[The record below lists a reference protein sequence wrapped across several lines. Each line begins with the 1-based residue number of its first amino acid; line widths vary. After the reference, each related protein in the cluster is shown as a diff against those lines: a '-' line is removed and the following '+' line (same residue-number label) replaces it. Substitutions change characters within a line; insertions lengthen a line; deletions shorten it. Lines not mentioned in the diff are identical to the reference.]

1 MSKLPLEG
9 LTVLEFSRYLSGP
22 SAGLRLADLGAR
34 VIKIEDPRQGDPSR
48 RLAFKNLWAG
58 NDSLLF
64 HTINRNKESIAADI
78 HAPADR
84 ALIKQWIAA
93 ADVLTHNYPSGVME
107 GAGLDYESVQQINPG
122 IIYASISGYG
132 KNGDWQDTPGQDLLI
147 QAQGGLAY
155 TTGDGHD
162 APMPFG
168 LPVADS
174 LCGAQLVQGIL
185 SALIRRQATGQG
197 ACVETSLMESVLD
210 FQFELLTTYYS
221 SRQLP
226 QRSAVSN
233 GHTLLSAPYGIY
245 ATANGHVAIAM
256 MNIHQLATAIGC
268 DALAGFAQEDAFS
281 RRDDIKQVLAA
292 HLHTQPS
299 AHWLQ
304 RLHAEDLWAMEVLD
318 WKSLTAG
325 DAYKALQ
332 VEQTIRAGG
341 KDIITTRCPIRI
353 DGKKLFSSKPAPA
366 LGAHDA
372 LPASKNGHPGPENRH
387 PGLENHSP
395 ELKNRHPE
403 LVEGPASDSGLL
415 LKDCLV
421 LDFSQFLSGPS
432 ASLRL
437 ADMGA
442 QVIKIERPGTGDICR
457 QLYVSDVRIEG
468 ESTIFHAINRNKQS
482 YAADLK
488 NTGDL
493 EKVKQLIARADVMM
507 HNFRP
512 GVMERIGLDYAA
524 VKKIN
529 PRIVYAEVTGYGGEG
544 PWKDL
549 PGQDLLLQSVSG
561 LSWLSNDSPRRPT
574 PMGVAV
580 VDILAG
586 AHITHGILATLYRR
600 ATTGHGALVQVSMLE
615 SILDFQFEVLTC
627 FYNDGR
633 QLPARSAVSNGHAYL
648 PAPYGIYKTTDGYIA
663 LATGSIPLL
672 GRQLGSPALQAYTNE
687 KDWYDKRDA
696 IKQLVADGLAAQSTA
711 HWLRQLAPA
720 GIGCAEVL
728 DYAQL
733 MAQPAYR
740 ALDMELTVKTSNGLQ
755 ITTTRCPIRIDGRQF
770 GPETGAPLLGE
781 HNEIIEKQFGLAEKA
796 TSY

>member
-1 MSKLPLEG
+1 MSKLPLHG

-34 VIKIEDPRQGDPSR
+34 VIKIEDPQGGDPSR

-58 NDSLLF
+58 EDSLLF
-64 HTINRNKESIAADI
+64 HTINRNKESLAASI
-78 HAPADR
+78 HSKKDLAE
-84 ALIKQWIAA
+84 IKQWIAR
-93 ADVLTHNYPSGVME
+93 ADVLTHNYPPGIME
-107 GAGLDYESVQQINPG
+107 AAGLDYASVQQINPRLV
-122 IIYASISGYG
+122 YASISGYG
-132 KNGDWQDTPGQDLLI
+132 KNGDWQDTPGQDLLV
-147 QAQGGLAY
+147 QALSGLAY

-162 APMPFG
+162 SPMPFG

-185 SALIRRQATGQG
+185 AALIRRHRTGHG
-197 ACVETSLMESVLD
+197 ARVETSLMESVLD

-221 SRQLP
+221 SGQLP
-226 QRSAVSN
+226 RRSAVNN

-245 ATANGHVAIAM
+245 ATANGHIAIAM
-256 MNIHQLATAIGC
+256 MNIHQLATTIGC
-268 DALAGFAQEDAFS
+268 DALAAFDQEEAFS
-281 RRDDIKQVLAA
+281 RRDDIKQVLASHVLA
-292 HLHTQPS
+292 KPT

-304 RLHAEDLWAMEVLD
+304 RLHAQDLWAMEVLD
-318 WKSLTAG
+318 WNTMTAT
-325 DAYKALQ
+325 DAYKVLQ
-332 VEQTIRAGG
+332 MEQSIIANGQTIT
-341 KDIITTRCPIRI
+341 TTRCPIQI
-353 DGKKLFSSKPAPA
+353 DGNKLFNHTPAPT
-366 LGAHDA
+366 LGAHNGPLSDNRPQKSDVT
-372 LPASKNGHPGPENRH
+372 LSLSKGGGQEPNDINSEHP
-387 PGLENHSP
+387 
-395 ELKNRHPE
+395 LKN
-403 LVEGPASDSGLL
+403 
-415 LKDCLV
+415 CLV

-488 NTGDL
+488 NKQDL
-493 EKVKQLIARADVMM
+493 DKVKQLIARADVMM

-512 GVMERIGLDYAA
+512 GVMERIGLDHAA
-524 VKKIN
+524 VKKLN
-529 PRIVYAEVTGYGGEG
+529 PRIIYAEVTGYGSEG

-561 LSWLSNDSPRRPT
+561 LSWLSNDNTRRPT

-586 AHITHGILATLYRR
+586 THITQGILATLYRR
-600 ATTGHGALVQVSMLE
+600 DITGEGALVQVSMLE

-648 PAPYGIYKTTDGYIA
+648 PAPYGIYKTADGYIA

-672 GRQLGSPALQAYTNE
+672 GKQLHSPALQAYTNE
-687 KDWYDKRDA
+687 KDWYDKRDE
-696 IKQLVADGLAAQSTA
+696 IKQLVAACLEEQSTA
-711 HWLRQLAPA
+711 AWLQKLPLA

-728 DYAQL
+728 DYDRL
-733 MAQPAYR
+733 TAQPAYR
-740 ALDMELTVKTSNGLQ
+740 ALDMELTVKTSNGLH
-755 ITTTRCPIRIDGRQF
+755 ITTTRCPIRIDGRLF

-781 HNEIIEKQFGLAEKA
+781 HNEVIERQFGLKGEKELEEIGE
-796 TSY
+796 T